1 MKKYIVLTVL
11 FVLPLVVYLFFASGV
26 NNFAKLPIVTNT
38 VVDVAEFSDEQFKD
52 KITILGFLGNDV
64 SLKKGSALNL
74 NQKIYKRFHG
84 FEDFQ
89 FLMVQPQ
96 GTEKECQQLVD
107 ELSRSTQVDTKGWK
121 FVFLDPVQIQLVFDR
136 LNTPLTL
143 DENLG
148 SPYVFIIDKGVA
160 LRGRDDNDNVGYD
173 ARSVAD
179 IHNNMVDDVK
189 VILAEYRLALKKY
202 NADRKIYT

>member
-1 MKKYIVLTVL
+1 M
-11 FVLPLVVYLFFASGV
+11 VYLFFASGV

-136 LNTPLTL
+136 LNTPLSL

-148 SPYVFIIDKGVA
+148 SPYVFIIDKGGA

-202 NADRKIYT
+202 NADRKI

>member
-1 MKKYIVLTVL
+1 MKKYIVLSVL

-96 GTEKECQQLVD
+96 GTEEECQQLVD
-107 ELSRSTQVDTKGWK
+107 ELSRSTKVDTTGWK

-136 LNTPLTL
+136 LNTPLSL
-143 DENLG
+143 DETLG

-160 LRGRDDNDNVGYD
+160 LRGRDDNDNIGYD

-202 NADRKIYT
+202 NADRKI

>member
-1 MKKYIVLTVL
+1 MKKYIVLSVL

-107 ELSRSTQVDTKGWK
+107 ELSRSTQVDTTGWK

-202 NADRKIYT
+202 NADRKI

>member
-1 MKKYIVLTVL
+1 MKKYIVLSVL

-52 KITILGFLGNDV
+52 KITILGFLGTDV
-64 SLKKGSALNL
+64 SQKKGNALNL

-96 GTEKECQQLVD
+96 GTEAECQQLVD
-107 ELSRSTQVDTKGWK
+107 ELSRSTQVDTTGWK

-136 LNTPLTL
+136 LNTPLSL
-143 DENLG
+143 DETLG

-202 NADRKIYT
+202 NADRKI

>member
-1 MKKYIVLTVL
+1 MKKYIVLSVL

-96 GTEKECQQLVD
+96 GTENECQQLVD

-136 LNTPLTL
+136 LNTPLSL

-202 NADRKIYT
+202 NADRKI

>member
-1 MKKYIVLTVL
+1 ML

-26 NNFAKLPIVTNT
+26 NHFAKLPIVTNT

-52 KITILGFLGNDV
+52 KITILGFLGTDV
-64 SLKKGSALNL
+64 SQKKGNALNL

-89 FLMVQPQ
+89 FLIVQPQ
-96 GTEKECQQLVD
+96 GTEEECQQLVD
-107 ELSRSTQVDTKGWK
+107 ELSRSTQVDTTGWK

-136 LNTPLTL
+136 LNTPLSL
-143 DENLG
+143 DETLG
-148 SPYVFIIDKGVA
+148 SPHVFIIDKGVA

-202 NADRKIYT
+202 NADRKI

>member
-1 MKKYIVLTVL
+1 MKKYIVLSVL
-11 FVLPLVVYLFFASGV
+11 CVLPLVVYLFFASGV

-136 LNTPLTL
+136 LNTPLSL

-202 NADRKIYT
+202 NADRKI

>member
-1 MKKYIVLTVL
+1 MKKYIVLSVL

-38 VVDVAEFSDEQFKD
+38 VVDVAEYSDEQFKD

-136 LNTPLTL
+136 LNTPLSL

-202 NADRKIYT
+202 NADRKI

>member
-1 MKKYIVLTVL
+1 ML

-26 NNFAKLPIVTNT
+26 NHFAKLPVVTNT

-64 SLKKGSALNL
+64 SQKKGNALNL

-96 GTEKECQQLVD
+96 GTEEECNQLVD
-107 ELSRSTQVDTKGWK
+107 ELSRSTQVDARGWK
-121 FVFLDPVQIQLVFDR
+121 FVFLDPLQIQLVFDR
-136 LNTPLTL
+136 LNTPLSL
-143 DENLG
+143 DETLG

-179 IHNNMVDDVK
+179 IHNNMLDDVK

-202 NADRKIYT
+202 NTDRKI

>member
-1 MKKYIVLTVL
+1 MKKYIVLSVL

-52 KITILGFLGNDV
+52 KITILGFLGTDV
-64 SLKKGSALNL
+64 SQKKGNALNL

-96 GTEKECQQLVD
+96 GTEEKCQQLVD
-107 ELSRSTQVDTKGWK
+107 ELSRSTQVDTIGWK

-136 LNTPLTL
+136 LNTPLSL
-143 DENLG
+143 DETLG

-202 NADRKIYT
+202 NADRKI

>member
-1 MKKYIVLTVL
+1 MKKYIVLSVL

-64 SLKKGSALNL
+64 SIKKGSALNL

-89 FLMVQPQ
+89 FLMVQPK
-96 GTEKECQQLVD
+96 GTEEECQQLVD
-107 ELSRSTQVDTKGWK
+107 ELSRSTQVDTNGWK

-136 LNTPLTL
+136 LNTPLSL

-202 NADRKIYT
+202 NADRKI

>member
-1 MKKYIVLTVL
+1 MKKYIVLSVL

-52 KITILGFLGNDV
+52 KITILGFLGNNV

-74 NQKIYKRFHG
+74 NQKIYKRVHG

-136 LNTPLTL
+136 LNTPLSL

-189 VILAEYRLALKKY
+189 VILAEYRLALKIY
-202 NADRKIYT
+202 IADRKI

>member
-1 MKKYIVLTVL
+1 MKKYIVLSVL

-26 NNFAKLPIVTNT
+26 NHFAKLPIVTNT

-52 KITILGFLGNDV
+52 KITILGFLGTDV
-64 SLKKGSALNL
+64 SQKKGNALNL

-89 FLMVQPQ
+89 FLIVQPQ
-96 GTEKECQQLVD
+96 GTEEECQQLVD
-107 ELSRSTQVDTKGWK
+107 ELSRSTQVDTTGWK

-136 LNTPLTL
+136 LNTPLSL
-143 DENLG
+143 DETLG
-148 SPYVFIIDKGVA
+148 SPHVFIIDKGVA

-173 ARSVAD
+173 ARSIAD

-202 NADRKIYT
+202 NADRKI

>member
-1 MKKYIVLTVL
+1 ML

-26 NNFAKLPIVTNT
+26 NNFAKLPIVTIT

-107 ELSRSTQVDTKGWK
+107 ELSRSTQVDTKGLK

-136 LNTPLTL
+136 LNTPLLL
-143 DENLG
+143 DETLG
-148 SPYVFIIDKGVA
+148 SPYVFIIDKEVA

-189 VILAEYRLALKKY
+189 VILAEYPFALKKY
-202 NADRKIYT
+202 NADRKI

>member
-1 MKKYIVLTVL
+1 MKKYIVLSVL

-38 VVDVAEFSDEQFKD
+38 VGDVAEFSDEQFKD
-52 KITILGFLGNDV
+52 KITIRGFLGNDV

-136 LNTPLTL
+136 LNTPLSL

-202 NADRKIYT
+202 NADRKI

>member
-1 MKKYIVLTVL
+1 MKKYIVLSVL

-52 KITILGFLGNDV
+52 KITILGFLGTDV
-64 SLKKGSALNL
+64 SHKKGNALNL

-96 GTEKECQQLVD
+96 GTEEKCQQLVD
-107 ELSRSTQVDTKGWK
+107 ELSRSTQVDTTGWK

-136 LNTPLTL
+136 LNTPLSL
-143 DENLG
+143 DETLG

-160 LRGRDDNDNVGYD
+160 LRGRDDNDNIGYD

-202 NADRKIYT
+202 NADRKI

>member
-1 MKKYIVLTVL
+1 MKKYIVLSVL

-38 VVDVAEFSDEQFKD
+38 VVDVAEFSDEQFKG
-52 KITILGFLGNDV
+52 KITIVGFLGNDV

-136 LNTPLTL
+136 LNTPLSL

-202 NADRKIYT
+202 NADRKT

>member
-1 MKKYIVLTVL
+1 MKKYIVLSVL

-202 NADRKIYT
+202 NADRKI

>member
-1 MKKYIVLTVL
+1 ML

-38 VVDVAEFSDEQFKD
+38 VIDVAEFSDEQFKD

-107 ELSRSTQVDTKGWK
+107 ELSRSTQVDTTGWK

-136 LNTPLTL
+136 LNTPLSL

-148 SPYVFIIDKGVA
+148 SPYVFIIDKEVA
-160 LRGRDDNDNVGYD
+160 LRGRDDNYNVGYD

-202 NADRKIYT
+202 NADRKI

>member
-1 MKKYIVLTVL
+1 VKKYIVLSVL

-26 NNFAKLPIVTNT
+26 NHFAKLPVVTNT

-64 SLKKGSALNL
+64 SQKKGNALNL

-96 GTEKECQQLVD
+96 GTEEECNQLVD
-107 ELSRSTQVDTKGWK
+107 ELSRSTQVDARGWK
-121 FVFLDPVQIQLVFDR
+121 FVFLDPLQIQLVFDR
-136 LNTPLTL
+136 LNTPLSL
-143 DENLG
+143 DETLG

-179 IHNNMVDDVK
+179 IHNNMLDDVK

-202 NADRKIYT
+202 NTDRKI

>member
-1 MKKYIVLTVL
+1 MKKYIVLSVL

-26 NNFAKLPIVTNT
+26 NHFAKLPIVTNT
-38 VVDVAEFSDEQFKD
+38 VVDVAEFSDEQFKG
-52 KITILGFLGNDV
+52 KITIVGFLGNDV

-136 LNTPLTL
+136 LNTPLSL

-202 NADRKIYT
+202 NADRKI

>member
-52 KITILGFLGNDV
+52 KITILGFLGNDF

-74 NQKIYKRFHG
+74 NQKIYKRFRG
-84 FEDFQ
+84 CEDFQ

-136 LNTPLTL
+136 LNTPLSL

-202 NADRKIYT
+202 NADRKI

>member
-1 MKKYIVLTVL
+1 MKKYIVLSVL

-136 LNTPLTL
+136 LNTPLSL

-173 ARSVAD
+173 SRSVAD
-179 IHNNMVDDVK
+179 IHNNMLDDVK

-202 NADRKIYT
+202 NADRKI

>member
-1 MKKYIVLTVL
+1 M
-11 FVLPLVVYLFFASGV
+11 VYLFFASGV
-26 NNFAKLPIVTNT
+26 NHFAKLPVVTNT

-64 SLKKGSALNL
+64 SQKKGNALNL

-96 GTEKECQQLVD
+96 GTEEECNQLVD
-107 ELSRSTQVDTKGWK
+107 ELSRSTQVDARGWK
-121 FVFLDPVQIQLVFDR
+121 FVFLDPLQIQLVFDR
-136 LNTPLTL
+136 LNTPLSL
-143 DENLG
+143 DETLG
-148 SPYVFIIDKGVA
+148 SPYVFIIDKGLA

-179 IHNNMVDDVK
+179 IHNNMLDDVK

-202 NADRKIYT
+202 NTDRKI

>member
-1 MKKYIVLTVL
+1 MKKYIVLSVL

-26 NNFAKLPIVTNT
+26 NHFAKLPIVTNT

-52 KITILGFLGNDV
+52 KITILGFLGNNV

-136 LNTPLTL
+136 LNTPLSL

-202 NADRKIYT
+202 NADRKI

>member
-1 MKKYIVLTVL
+1 MKKYIVLSVL

-26 NNFAKLPIVTNT
+26 NHFAKLPIVTNT

-52 KITILGFLGNDV
+52 KITILGFLGTDV
-64 SLKKGSALNL
+64 SQKKGNALNL

-96 GTEKECQQLVD
+96 GTEEECQQLVD
-107 ELSRSTQVDTKGWK
+107 ELSRSTQVDTTGWK

-136 LNTPLTL
+136 LNTPLSL
-143 DENLG
+143 DETLG

-160 LRGRDDNDNVGYD
+160 LRARDDNDNIGYD

-202 NADRKIYT
+202 NADRKI

>member
-1 MKKYIVLTVL
+1 MKKYIVLSVL

-26 NNFAKLPIVTNT
+26 NHFAKLPIVTNT

-52 KITILGFLGNDV
+52 KITILGFLGTDV
-64 SLKKGSALNL
+64 SQKKGNALNL

-96 GTEKECQQLVD
+96 GTEEECQQLVD
-107 ELSRSTQVDTKGWK
+107 ELSRSTLVDTTGWK

-136 LNTPLTL
+136 LNTPLSL
-143 DENLG
+143 DETLG
-148 SPYVFIIDKGVA
+148 SPYVFIVDEGVA

-173 ARSVAD
+173 ARSIAD

-202 NADRKIYT
+202 NADRKI

>member
-1 MKKYIVLTVL
+1 MRKYIVLSVL

-52 KITILGFLGNDV
+52 KITILGFLGTDV
-64 SLKKGSALNL
+64 SLKKGNALNL

-89 FLMVQPQ
+89 FLMVQPK
-96 GTEKECQQLVD
+96 GTEMECQQLVD
-107 ELSRSTQVDTKGWK
+107 ELSRSTQVDTTGWE
-121 FVFLDPVQIQLVFDR
+121 FVFLDSVQIQLVFDR
-136 LNTPLTL
+136 LNTPLSL

-148 SPYVFIIDKGVA
+148 SPYVFIIDKEVA

-202 NADRKIYT
+202 NADRKI

>member
-1 MKKYIVLTVL
+1 MKKYIVLSVL

-107 ELSRSTQVDTKGWK
+107 ELSRSTQVDTTGWK

-136 LNTPLTL
+136 LNTPLSL

-148 SPYVFIIDKGVA
+148 SPYVFIIDKEVA
-160 LRGRDDNDNVGYD
+160 LRGRDDNYNVGYD

-202 NADRKIYT
+202 NADRKI

>member
-1 MKKYIVLTVL
+1 MKKYIVLSVL

-26 NNFAKLPIVTNT
+26 NHFAKLPIVTNT

-52 KITILGFLGNDV
+52 KITILGFLGTDV
-64 SLKKGSALNL
+64 SQKKGNALNL

-136 LNTPLTL
+136 LNTPLSL

-173 ARSVAD
+173 ARSIAD

-202 NADRKIYT
+202 NADRKI